1 MSDNSTESGGPGR
14 DIPPVN
20 KPELVVGHSEGTPDN
35 SPKLAV
41 LPKGSLDGPTT
52 SPMPEPETR
61 LRQWAIQNGYKVK
74 NVHTHHHAD
83 LDTFFVIF
91 EAGKGS

>member
-1 MSDNSTESGGPGR
+1 MRENSYASGSSR
-14 DIPPVN
+14 E
-20 KPELVVGHSEGTPDN
+20 KLSEGDLAARW
-35 SPKLAV
+35 PKLAV

>member
-1 MSDNSTESGGPGR
+1 MRENSYASGSSR
-14 DIPPVN
+14 E
-20 KPELVVGHSEGTPDN
+20 KLSEGDLAAPP
-35 SPKLAV
+35 PKLAV
-41 LPKGSLDGPTT
+41 LPKGSLDGPLWPRLTK